1 MFLIRVHAGSLAAAG
16 LLFLT
21 TAALAVAGGAA
32 GWAAAAEAHP
42 EPAPAADDMAAR
54 ARALA
59 GREAVYEAI
68 DAYDQALRLAPH
80 RDDLRLEYATYLR
93 TWGFWHRGAEQYAAL
108 LAGHPDHVEAHLGY
122 GELLNSNLQF
132 EAALEHCG
140 RARDLTTDIHRWE
153 LAMLG
158 YGSAQFGLE
167 RYQAAAA
174 TFEELLAKRPSVLPG
189 YSFLAV
195 TKRRLGDL
203 AGAEASWNALIQKS
217 TVSPRGLARRRE
229 IQDLR
234 SNIDKARAQ
243 TEATPQDPIA
253 WARLGDLLRDAYD
266 LKGAAAAYEAAL
278 QLAPADRAARLR
290 LGVVLRDAGRWDAA
304 MEQFRL
310 AGGDPIH
317 GSLAKYN
324 LAYCARRA
332 GDRIAEARAW
342 ADASARMPMDLHAY
356 GRSLDALHG
365 DGRIGVEKARVQE
378 QVRLL
383 RAGTPSA
390 PGPSPDPMPL
400 VRLSMI
406 HMVEGDMEGARAA
419 AVEAVGIDVNH
430 VHVRRMIRSLF
441 ALVDDAADTLLRGLD
456 APASS
461 PPAGDSRRL
470 AGALRLALGLFE
482 KAEPDLRAAVA
493 KDDQDAVIRVA
504 LGSCLRE
511 LGNHAEALEHL
522 TRAAAIR
529 PDYVWAPLDIAL
541 TQLQSGD
548 PVGAAASARQALAL
562 QPDSAVG
569 YSLLGSALRQS
580 GDLRGAA
587 SALERALA
595 LDPTGAIAAP
605 RLLLARIQ
613 GAMGRNDEGR
623 RTLVSDL
630 PQEPQDMYRMAWE
643 FVRDTYHDRTFN
655 GQDWRAWRTRFD
667 GTLDSP
673 AKGLGAVALMLSSLD
688 DRNTRI
694 RDVERTV
701 AMFFAP
707 RSQEAVFAESG
718 AAERSSLTVE
728 ARRLEDNVGYIAITN
743 MDDPRATSQIKEA
756 VETLSSA
763 DGIILDLRGNMGG
776 SDADNAQITGMF
788 VKPDTKTG
796 TIVSPDR
803 TVVATSEAPPGRQ
816 TPIIAEDKP
825 VVVLVDRNTASSAEN
840 LAGSLKESRRAILVG
855 EKTFGKSGIQVPLL
869 LPGGN
874 IILVVSAEHAD
885 LEGNIYTGVGIEPDV
900 IVEDPIRRSGDAA
913 SPAQGGEDRAVNRA
927 REVLKRS
934 RK

>member
-1 MFLIRVHAGSLAAAG
+1 MFLMRVQGRSPAAAI
-16 LLFLT
+16 LLIAQLT
-21 TAALAVAGGAA
+21 GSAAI
-32 GWAAAAEAHP
+32 AAEAHT
-42 EPAPAADDMAAR
+42 EQASGADAMAAQ
-54 ARALA
+54 ARELA

-68 DAYDQALRLAPH
+68 DAYDQALRLDPH
-80 RDDLRLEYATYLR
+80 REDLRLEYATYLR

-108 LAGHPDHVEAHLGY
+108 LAQHPDHVDALLGY
-122 GELLNSNLQF
+122 GELLNSNYQF
-132 EAALEHCG
+132 EAALEQCD
-140 RARDLTTDIHRWE
+140 RAKKLTTDIHRWE

-167 RYQAAAA
+167 RYRDALA

-203 AGAEASWNALIQKS
+203 TGAEAAWNALIQQS
-217 TVSPRGLARRRE
+217 TVSPRGQARRRE

-234 SNIDKARAQ
+234 TNIEKARAQ
-243 TEATPQDPIA
+243 TEATPRDPIV
-253 WARLGDLLRDAYD
+253 WSRLGDVLRDAND
-266 LKGAAAAYEAAL
+266 LTGATVAYEAAI
-278 QLAPADRAARLR
+278 QLAPADRGARLR
-290 LGVVLRDAGRWDAA
+290 LGVVLRDAGKWGAA
-304 MEQFRL
+304 MEQFRQ
-310 AGGDPIH
+310 ASGDPMH

-332 GDRIAEARAW
+332 GDRMAEGRAW
-342 ADASARMPMDLHAY
+342 EDASTRTPMDLHAY
-356 GRSLDALHG
+356 GRFLDVIHD

-378 QVRLL
+378 QVRLM
-383 RAGTPSA
+383 RGRN
-390 PGPSPDPMPL
+390 PSPSGLPVDPMPL

-406 HMVEGDMEGARAA
+406 LQREGDMEGGRAA

-430 VHVRRMIRSLF
+430 VHARRMIRSLF
-441 ALVDDAADTLLRGLD
+441 ALEDDAADALLRTLD
-456 APASS
+456 AQAASAA
-461 PPAGDSRRL
+461 AGESRRL

-511 LGNHAEALEHL
+511 LGQFGEALEQL
-522 TRAAAIR
+522 KGAAAIR
-529 PDYVWAPLDIAL
+529 PDYVWALLDIAL

-548 PVGAAASARQALAL
+548 PGAAAASARQALTL

-569 YSLLGSALRQS
+569 YALLGTALRQS

-587 SALERALA
+587 SALEKALA
-595 LDPTGAIAAP
+595 LDPPGAIAAP
-605 RLLLARIQ
+605 RLLLARIN

-630 PQEPQDMYRMAWE
+630 PMEPDDSYQMVWE

-655 GQDWRAWRTRFD
+655 GQDWRAWRDRFD
-667 GTLDSP
+667 GTLETP
-673 AKGLGAVALMLSSLD
+673 AKGLGAIALMLSSLD
-688 DRNTRI
+688 DRNTRM
-694 RDVERTV
+694 RDVERTI
-701 AMFFAP
+701 AMFFTP
-707 RSQEAVFAESG
+707 RSHETVFDKSG
-718 AAERSSLTVE
+718 AAERSSQTVE

-743 MDDPRATSQIKEA
+743 LDDPRATSQIKEA

-776 SDADNAQITGMF
+776 SDADVAQITGMF
-788 VKPDTKTG
+788 VKSDTKTG
-796 TIVSPDR
+796 TIVSPER
-803 TVVATSEAPPGRQ
+803 TKVIMSEAPPGRE

-840 LAGSLKESRRAILVG
+840 LAGSLKQSRRAVVVG
-855 EKTFGKSGIQVPLL
+855 EKTFGKAGIQMPLL
-869 LPGGN
+869 LPGGS

-885 LEGNIYTGVGIEPDV
+885 LEGNVYTGVGIEPDV
-900 IVEDPIRRSGDAA
+900 KVENPIRTTGDAA
-913 SPAQGGEDRAVNRA
+913 AQTPGGEDRAVSRA

-934 RK
+934 KK